1 MYILHRYLPTFGM
14 DLVWDGKKVMACRM
28 HGRQSYL
35 IEEHEA
41 TTLATATEIMRDLE
55 GLYHACCVAMT

>member
-1 MYILHRYLPTFGM
+1 MYILLRYLPAFGM

-35 IEEHEA
+35 IEEHDA

-55 GLYHACCVAMT
+55 EGYHEVCIAMG